1 MNYDIKQP
9 TTAPPPSAH
18 AGRSAL
24 AGAAAART
32 QDRLAVAVF
41 LTAVTVFLLIAF
53 QVMHA
58 GAITVIDLRV
68 AQWLHAQAG
77 PGLTDALLAV
87 SQMHAPA
94 GIAVLAAGMAVYM
107 TLKREHYWLLA
118 VLLTIPAGMLLN
130 VLLKH
135 GFERPRP
142 VFDHPLVTLAT
153 YSFPS
158 GHAAYS
164 TMLYGLLAAYVAH
177 RVDRWHWR
185 LTSVLVCGAI
195 VALVAFSRLYLG
207 AHYLSDVLAG
217 VCEGIAWLAVVWIAV
232 TGLQRRRRPGAGY

>member
-9 TTAPPPSAH
+9 PTAPPSLTH
-18 AGRSAL
+18 ARRSEQI
-24 AGAAAART
+24 GVAAARM
-32 QDRLAVAVF
+32 QGRLAVAIF
-41 LTAVTVFLLIAF
+41 LMATAAFLLVAF
-53 QVMHA
+53 QVVHQ
-58 GAITVIDLRV
+58 GPITVVDLRV
-68 AQWLHAQAG
+68 AQWLHIHAG

-107 TLKREHYWLLA
+107 TLKRDHYWLLA
-118 VLLTIPAGMLLN
+118 VLLTMPAGMLLN

-142 VFDHPLVTLAT
+142 IFEHPLVTLAT

-185 LTSVLVCGAI
+185 LASVLICGAI
-195 VALVAFSRLYLG
+195 VALVVLSRLYLG

-217 VCEGIAWLAVVWIAV
+217 VFEGIAWLALVWIAV
-232 TGLQRRRRPGAGY
+232 TGLRRRQRPGAGY

>member
-1 MNYDIKQP
+1 MNSDIKQP
-9 TTAPPPSAH
+9 PSAPPSLTH
-18 AGRSAL
+18 ARRSEQI
-24 AGAAAART
+24 GAATSRM
-32 QDRLAVAVF
+32 QGRLAMAI
-41 LTAVTVFLLIAF
+41 FLLATIAFLLVAF
-53 QVMHA
+53 QVVHHGPA
-58 GAITVIDLRV
+58 TVVDIRL
-68 AQWLHAQAG
+68 ANWLHLKAG
-77 PGLTDALLAV
+77 PDLTEALLAV
-87 SQMHAPA
+87 TQMHAPA

-107 TLKREHYWLLA
+107 ALKREHYWLLA
-118 VLLTIPAGMLLN
+118 VLLTMPAGMLLN

-142 VFDHPLVTLAT
+142 IFDQPLVMLTT

-185 LTSVLVCGAI
+185 LASVLICGAI
-195 VALVAFSRLYLG
+195 VALVGFSRLYLG

-217 VCEGIAWLAVVWIAV
+217 VFEGIAWLAVVWIAV
-232 TGLQRRRRPGAGY
+232 TTLRRRQRPGAGY